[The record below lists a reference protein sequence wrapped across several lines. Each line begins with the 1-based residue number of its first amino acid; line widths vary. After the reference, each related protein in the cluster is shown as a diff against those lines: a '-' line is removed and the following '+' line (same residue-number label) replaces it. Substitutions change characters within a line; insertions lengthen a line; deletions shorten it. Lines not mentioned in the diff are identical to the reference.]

1 MNQNYDFRK
10 VSSHGHDLQL
20 PDRGFEYRI
29 LDGMYGICNYIY
41 KKMKGAG
48 LGTTKNVRL
57 SVLKNTVA
65 SR

>member
-10 VSSHGHDLQL
+10 ASSHGHDLQL

-29 LDGMYGICNYIY
+29 LDGMYGICNYIEE
-41 KKMKGAG
+41 KMKGAR
-48 LGTTKNVRL
+48 LGTPKNVRL
-57 SVLKNTVA
+57 LV